1 MHTLFWCV
9 HSNFICILSI
19 SPTWS
24 LGASFSKISMS
35 HSIIS
40 TALFY
45 KWNNEHIK
53 IILVFASRG
62 SLQFILHI
70 LWDFKPFQANV
81 LMPFLIQFQN
91 YKTLF
96 SFLEPSQWII
106 ILPCHFLSWCFWN
119 PQCGLVWASFCSS
132 FTEKQKKK

>member
-1 MHTLFWCV
+1 MKETKITA
-9 HSNFICILSI
+9 SNEHIALMCSQQFYLHLIHPIDLKF
-19 SPTWS
+19 
-24 LGASFSKISMS
+24 LDASFSKISTS
-35 HSIIS
+35 HSMIS

-45 KWNNEHIK
+45 KWDNEHIK

-81 LMPFLIQFQN
+81 LMPFLIQIQN
-91 YKTLF
+91 YKTPF

-106 ILPCHFLSWCFWN
+106 ILPCHFLSWCFLKSTVWT
-119 PQCGLVWASFCSS
+119 GLG
-132 FTEKQKKK
+132 